1 MNNNNNNFNFQTSPQ
16 GFGNYGYFP
25 PPHNPNFFN
34 FYHSQPFNMMSRSF
48 YPSYQ
53 TPGLNQREPGV
64 IKI

>member
-34 FYHSQPFNMMSRSF
+34 FYHSQPYNMMSRSF

-53 TPGLNQREPGV
+53 TPGLNQREPEV

>member
-1 MNNNNNNFNFQTSPQ
+1 
-16 GFGNYGYFP
+16 
-25 PPHNPNFFN
+25 
-34 FYHSQPFNMMSRSF
+34 MMSRSF